1 MSTVEIH
8 KCIHH
13 YHGCTVTC
21 TTAAEIVAHQ
31 HVCKHSKVNALRQ
44 AAEKTRDK
52 SLAKQENIRSSKLA
66 TLEEK
71 HRLEIQKV
79 MSTYEASL
87 SGLDPFGSEND
98 KLWIDMKEN
107 ADDLESIDEYY
118 KQRDYDSDLE
128 SIDETHNPRYS
139 GGGDTPPIPAAKSIN
154 NTLDLGRR
162 KSRIS
167 LDGAERKKRRLSGDN
182 SEDK

>member
-1 MSTVEIH
+1 MSIVEIH

-31 HVCKHSKVNALRQ
+31 HVCKHSKINALRQ

-52 SLAKQENIRSSKLA
+52 SLARLENFRSNF
-66 TLEEK
+66 EEK
-71 HRLEIQKV
+71 YRLKIQTV

-167 LDGAERKKRRLSGDN
+167 LDGAERKKRRLSEDN